1 MANEQQGMNDTDQQ
15 QADQQANQ
23 SESGMP
29 GGGVG
34 RKEGP
39 FNTPVYPVSAD
50 AGAPGDTEIE
60 SENAW
65 GQGQRGAA
73 GYKDSGGSSLDDTGI
88 RERQEEQQQQQQQQQ
103 RANQQGGQSSDQ
115 QAAQQP
121 NQQ

>member
-1 MANEQQGMNDTDQQ
+1 MANEQQDMSDTDQQ

-29 GGGVG
+29 GGGAG

-50 AGAPGDTEIE
+50 AGAPGDATIE
-60 SENAW
+60 GENAW

-73 GYKDSGGSSLDDTGI
+73 GYQDSGESGLDDIGPM
-88 RERQEEQQQQQQQQQ
+88 ERQDEQS
-103 RANQQGGQSSDQ
+103 AGQQGDQQSDQ
-115 QAAQQP
+115 QSG
-121 NQQ
+121 